1 MKNEK
6 TKKSFSALSRL
17 MKYTLKR
24 HAFSFFIAIIF
35 IILGAVASMRGMLFT
50 QSLVDDYI
58 IPLLRQDVQDYS
70 LLASAIINVCGWY
83 GLGLISSYLYNIIMV
98 SIAQNTMLSL
108 RKDVFNNMESLP
120 VKYFDTH
127 AHGDIMSVYT
137 NDIDTLRQ
145 LLGQSVPMGLNSLAT
160 LTASLISI
168 FILSLPL
175 AVITVSMSVIML
187 IITAAVAG
195 KSGNYF
201 MAQQKDVGE
210 VNGYIEEMI
219 DGQRVV
225 KVFNHEEKAV
235 SDFIEINDSLFE
247 SSRKANFYS
256 NVIMPVNGNIG
267 NLSYVLCAI
276 IGAIIAVSG
285 NGAMTVGTVIAF
297 LGLNKN
303 FTNTI
308 SQASQQLSS
317 VVMAAAG
324 AERTFKLMDEK
335 IEEDE
340 GYVELVNVEE
350 NADGSYTESQE
361 RTRIWAWKHFHKGT
375 GETEYIRQRGEIVMD
390 KVNFGYNDD
399 NMVLH
404 DISLLAKPGQKIAL
418 VGSTGAGKTTITN
431 LINRFYDIRDGKI
444 RYDGININKIKKQ
457 DLRRSLGTVL
467 QETNLFTGTVID
479 NIRYGRLDASDEEC
493 MEAAKLA
500 NAHSFIKRLP
510 EGYNTVL
517 KGNASRLSQGQR
529 QLLSIARTAVADPP
543 ALILDEA
550 TSSIDTRTEKL
561 VQNGMDALMNGRTT
575 FVIAHRLSTVKNADC
590 IMVME
595 RGRIIERGTHD
606 ELIASKGR
614 YYELY
619 IGAKACA

>member
-1 MKNEK
+1 
-6 TKKSFSALSRL
+6 
-17 MKYTLKR
+17 
-24 HAFSFFIAIIF
+24 
-35 IILGAVASMRGMLFT
+35 MRGMLFT

>member
-6 TKKSFSALSRL
+6 TQKSFSALSRL

-70 LLASAIINVCGWY
+70 MLASAIINVCGWY
-83 GLGLISSYLYNIIMV
+83 ALGIVSSYLYNVIMV
-98 SIAQNTMLSL
+98 SIAQSTMLSL

-160 LTASLISI
+160 LTASLVSI

-350 NADGSYTESQE
+350 NADGSYTQSQE

-404 DISLLAKPGQKIAL
+404 DISLFAKPGQKIAL

-493 MEAAKLA
+493 IEAAKLA

-606 ELIASKGR
+606 ELIAAKGR

-619 IGAKACA
+619 TGAKAGA

>member
-1 MKNEK
+1 
-6 TKKSFSALSRL
+6 
-17 MKYTLKR
+17 
-24 HAFSFFIAIIF
+24 
-35 IILGAVASMRGMLFT
+35 MRGMLFT

-187 IITAAVAG
+187 IITVAVAG

-350 NADGSYTESQE
+350 NADGSYTESHE

-404 DISLLAKPGQKIAL
+404 DISLFAKPGQKIAL

-619 IGAKACA
+619 TGAKAGA

>member
-1 MKNEK
+1 
-6 TKKSFSALSRL
+6 
-17 MKYTLKR
+17 
-24 HAFSFFIAIIF
+24 
-35 IILGAVASMRGMLFT
+35 MRGMLFT

-340 GYVELVNVEE
+340 GSVELVNVEE